1 MTISFH
7 NINPERNLL
16 YVIIVA
22 RYKDRWVFCRQHGR
36 DTWELPGGHIE
47 PGEQADHAA
56 RRELVEE
63 TGAVEFDMQ
72 AVCDISVGDEKH
84 GTSYSKLYYAD
95 IKKLGDLSHEIEE
108 LRFADDLPEKLTH
121 PIIQP
126 VLFRKVKAEFQAN
139 TI

>member
-16 YVIIVA
+16 YGIVA

-63 TGAVEFDMQ
+63 TGAIEFDMQ
-72 AVCDISVGDEKH
+72 ARVR
-84 GTSYSKLYYAD
+84 Y
-95 IKKLGDLSHEIEE
+95 LG
-108 LRFADDLPEKLTH
+108 R
-121 PIIQP
+121 
-126 VLFRKVKAEFQAN
+126 R
-139 TI
+139 